1 MSFVLLVILSY
12 SREMSTINTR
22 QIDIFVEKAARIGIY
37 LTYCYYVINLLVQN
51 KSDIYCRKLI
61 TTNQKLKRVLLIN
74 TF

>member
-22 QIDIFVEKAARIGIY
+22 QIDIFVEKAARIGIS
-37 LTYCYYVINLLVQN
+37 LTYCYYVINLLIQN